1 MRELAAFPLERA
13 NETIEQSSGPLAAA
27 SGARPVGWSSSRV
40 LHLALWGGLICAF
53 LLGSIP
59 ILIPEIARNRVG
71 PVDSLHTI
79 HLGLRAASGSEGSP
93 QFFATLSALPQKG
106 RIVIF
111 MGENVFDSLL
121 GMAVSYLVWPREV
134 QIISGDD
141 KVAEE
146 SLAKI
151 RPDSVGA
158 VIFCKVNPPAWFP
171 AGVNCAPGVR
181 VISLKRPES
190 KR

>member
-1 MRELAAFPLERA
+1 MGKF
-13 NETIEQSSGPLAAA
+13 
-27 SGARPVGWSSSRV
+27 

-59 ILIPEIARNRVG
+59 ILIPEITRGRVG

-79 HLGLRAASGSEGSP
+79 HLCLRAASGSEGSP
-93 QFFATLSALPQKG
+93 QFFATLSALPPKG

-111 MGENVFDSLL
+111 MGEDVLDSLL

-134 QIISGDD
+134 QIISGND

-181 VISLKRPES
+181 VVCLKRPEP